1 MQHADFEKET
11 RNLLS
16 QYSNMQIILGV
27 DRLDYIKGI
36 PQKIAAFSTF
46 LEKHP
51 EHIGRTTLIQVAIP
65 TRSDVEKYKELKSMV
80 DELIGRI
87 NGKYGIYTYNDH

>member
-1 MQHADFEKET
+1 MQSLRD
-11 RNLLS
+11 
-16 QYSNMQIILGV
+16 QYAGKQIVLGV

-51 EHIGRTTLIQVAIP
+51 EHVGRTILIQVAIP
-65 TRSDVEKYKELKSMV
+65 TRSDVEKYKELKSIV
-80 DELIGRI
+80 DELVGRI
-87 NGKYGIYTYNDH
+87 NGKYGKGH